1 MASSL
6 PLPSQSHTASEPVQ
20 LLVLPTND
28 TYIEIYKECS
38 IGLSSFAVSSKH
50 PANHSFDCVDPWL
63 VPWVAPC
70 GLAALSNCL
79 FEILLCLRSCCAL
92 LCCPVPSLTLL
103 GWTLATCLLPSS
115 PLSISGGRSQFL
127 PGTTWVSQAQALPA
141 ANLTPGKTGCS
152 GH

>member
-79 FEILLCLRSCCAL
+79 FEILLCFAMLPCPLPDPPWVDTCHLPVAQQPSFHLRWQVS
-92 LCCPVPSLTLL
+92 VSSRNNL
-103 GWTLATCLLPSS
+103 GLSS
-115 PLSISGGRSQFL
+115 SGTASSQL
-127 PGTTWVSQAQALPA
+127 NSR
-141 ANLTPGKTGCS
+141 
-152 GH
+152 